1 VRVAPADDGCPGE
14 DDIAAFLRGGLTAE
28 RAQMLEGHVA
38 ECAACRRLL
47 SAIAHAGTIDTGP
60 EYSGPVNSVSPTLP
74 AAPIAGDAELQLG
87 ARFGRYVVV
96 GLLGAGGMGMVYAAH
111 DPELNRRVALKVLR
125 SDGDDG
131 DRPVRDALLREAQA
145 MAQLAHPNVVAVFDV
160 GSVEDRV
167 FIAMELVEG
176 VTLRKWLAAA
186 ERAPGEILA
195 AFVAAGHGLAAAH
208 AAGLIHRD
216 FKPDNVLIGN
226 DGRVR
231 VTDFGL
237 ARPVLRA
244 PEAVRGATEANAG
257 ARGGAAHTGLA
268 GTLAYMAPEQYL
280 RRAVDARADQFSFA
294 VALFEALYRERP
306 FGLLEFATGD
316 RARRPV
322 VPARAGGLTLAQRQA
337 LVRALSWSPDER
349 FGSMGEL
356 LAALSPRSRRGRWI
370 AAGAIAAVLVA
381 IAAAGYAVH
390 LRRAAGERAQL
401 VGRLRGLAPDMRAQ
415 LRNEQLLPRHDIRPA
430 REKVR
435 GAMRDIERQRATAA
449 GHDEGALID
458 FVLGE
463 GYRALGEHDQALAR
477 LEAAWAAGERGPQIE
492 AALGAALGAVF
503 ETQLTQLEA
512 TVPSSQREG
521 KRTALEQRYRQP
533 AMAHLRSALAARAS
547 SPAYLE
553 ALIAFRER
561 RFDDAARIAHR
572 AFAES
577 PTLYEAGVLE
587 ARAHHQLA
595 LAFNEVNKLAEA
607 DAEFAVAR
615 QIFERVLEVARS
627 DDEMWL
633 AYSRLVQSQAS
644 LRGLPGGGFGPELRA
659 QAVAALHTA
668 REINADRWETYLQEA
683 ELYLGEGN
691 VEILRYRDPS
701 AYVDRILPLAE
712 QARAHGAAADQVDQM
727 VCLAQWERAVYQ
739 GGHGVDPHP
748 ALREAVAA
756 CERALAARV
765 DAGNHSA
772 LGIIYGAVAAYDGEH
787 GVDPI
792 AMFDKAE
799 HHSRAA
805 MAIDDDAGLH
815 YNVGRIVSRRAH
827 YEVGHGLDPRPAV
840 ERALVELE
848 NTAQRDARR
857 SDAWAAMGDALLA
870 RAAYQR
876 AMREDAGPTL
886 AQARDAIERALAG
899 EPELMPAFK
908 SRLMLGELEAE
919 ALLERRA
926 DPTPAV
932 ERMRTDAQYVLQRL
946 PDDVFGHR
954 ARARAEIVAARW
966 ALARGGA
973 ADAALALALAATEAA
988 RARELDPRDA
998 LAWTVS
1004 AEVEQVRA
1012 ELARARGAQPGAA
1025 IDQARAFI
1033 EQAVAI
1039 DPRRARTQKVRAELT
1054 R

>member
-1 VRVAPADDGCPGE
+1 VRLATADDGCPGE
-14 DDIAAFLRGGLTAE
+14 DDIAAFLRGGLTAA
-28 RAQMLEGHVA
+28 RAQTLEGHVA

-47 SAIAHAGTIDTGP
+47 SALAHAGTIDTGP
-60 EYSGPVNSVSPTLP
+60 TDSVSPTLP
-74 AAPIAGDAELQLG
+74 AAPTAGEAELQLG

-111 DPELNRRVALKVLR
+111 DPELNRKVALKVLR

-131 DRPVRDALLREAQA
+131 SRPIRDGLLREAQA

-186 ERAPGEILA
+186 ERAPSEILA
-195 AFVAAGHGLAAAH
+195 MFVAAGHGLAAAH

-244 PEAVRGATEANAG
+244 REAASGAVDAKAG
-257 ARGGAAHTGLA
+257 AGGTAHTGLA

-280 RRAVDARADQFSFA
+280 RRTVDARADQFSFA
-294 VALFEALYRERP
+294 VALFESLYRERP
-306 FGLLEFATGD
+306 FGLLEFATGN

-322 VPARAGGLTLAQRQA
+322 VPARAGGLTMAQRQA
-337 LVRALSWSPDER
+337 LVRALSWSPDQR

-356 LAALSPRSRRGRWI
+356 LAALSPAPRRGRWI
-370 AAGAIAAVLVA
+370 AAGAIAAALIA
-381 IAAAGYAVH
+381 IAAAGYAIH
-390 LRRAAGERAQL
+390 LRRAASERAQL

-463 GYRALGEHDQALAR
+463 GHRALGEHEQALAR
-477 LEAAWAAGERGPQIE
+477 LEAAWAGGERGPQIE
-492 AALGAALGAVF
+492 AALGAALGAVY
-503 ETQLTQLEA
+503 ESQLTQLEA
-512 TVPSSQREG
+512 TVPSSQREA
-521 KRTALEQRYRQP
+521 KRAALEQRYREP
-533 AMAHLRSALAARAS
+533 AMAHLRSALAAGAS

-587 ARAHHQLA
+587 ARGRHHIA
-595 LAFNEVNKLAEA
+595 LGFNEVNKLAEA
-607 DAEFAVAR
+607 DAEFAAAR

-633 AYSRLVQSQAS
+633 AYSRLVQSQAA
-644 LRGLPGGGFGPELRA
+644 LRGVPGGGFAPELRK
-659 QAVAALHTA
+659 QAVDALHTA
-668 REINADRWETYLQEA
+668 REINVERWETYLQEA

-712 QARAHGAAADQVDQM
+712 QARAHGAAADQVDQL
-727 VCLAQWERAVYQ
+727 VCLAHWERAVYQ

-748 ALREAVAA
+748 ALSEALAA
-756 CERALAARV
+756 CQRALAARV
-765 DAGNHSA
+765 DTGNHSA
-772 LGIIYGAVAAYDGEH
+772 LGIIYAAVATYDGEH

-792 AMFDKAE
+792 ALFEKAE
-799 HHSRAA
+799 HHMRAA
-805 MAIDDDAGLH
+805 VAIEDDAGLR
-815 YNVGRIVSRRAH
+815 YNVGRIVSRRAY
-827 YEVGHGLDPRPAV
+827 YESGHGLDPRPAV
-840 ERALVELE
+840 ERALVEFE
-848 NTAQRDARR
+848 NTARRDARR
-857 SDAWAAMGDALLA
+857 SDAWGAMGDALLA

-876 AMREDAGPTL
+876 AVRDDAGPTL
-886 AQARDAIERALAG
+886 AQAREVIERALAG
-899 EPELMPAFK
+899 DPELMPAIK
-908 SRLMLGELEAE
+908 GRLMLGELEAE

-926 DPTPAV
+926 DPSPVV
-932 ERMRTDAQYVLQRL
+932 ERSRTDARFVLQRL
-946 PDDVFGHR
+946 PDDVFAHR
-954 ARARAEIVAARW
+954 AWARAEIVAARW

-973 ADAALALALAATEAA
+973 ADAALARAASEAA

-998 LAWTVS
+998 QAWTVS

-1012 ELARARGAQPGAA
+1012 ELARARGAHPGAA
-1025 IDQARAFI
+1025 IDGARAFI
-1033 EQAVAI
+1033 EQAMAI